1 MPRPALKLE
10 IGTTDRSNLLP
21 YLETANVED
30 FLGDV
35 STFSLEFHGE
45 VIDELL
51 DGELL
56 NKPIRI
62 LMGNT
67 AGALAEVF
75 AGIVSYC
82 NLIWSHESG
91 RVLIVGGFSYLMV
104 FQKSYIYN
112 GCGSTK
118 QKISDVVEN
127 IARTNGFECDCES
140 TETRL
145 DSIKQ
150 NSGESDL
157 PFMIRM
163 ADLFGYSLFMRG
175 RKVHFHKPDIEPE
188 KILSAKGEGSSNIN
202 GLIDVDCRFSIA
214 NAVKEVEARGYD
226 PKKNKPLV
234 SKFSPNYSLNFG
246 PSGKWREP
254 NVMYTSQ
261 KETDLFAGSMQSIA
275 SKTSEIQV
283 LALGDSSLRAG
294 VAIRVK
300 DFGRMFDG
308 VYTMNRA
315 VHKID
320 HDGYR
325 VDFQLSG
332 PLLKA

>member
-1 MPRPALKLE
+1 MPRPALKIE
-10 IGTTDRSNLLP
+10 IDGKDRSDLLP
-21 YLETANVED
+21 YLEIAKVED
-30 FLGDV
+30 LTGQVSSFHIEFRGDV
-35 STFSLEFHGE
+35 
-45 VIDELL
+45 IDKLL

-67 AGALAEVF
+67 AEALAEVL
-75 AGIVSYC
+75 AGTVSYC

-112 GCGSTK
+112 GCGSAK
-118 QKISDVVEN
+118 EKISDVVEN

-140 TETRL
+140 TRIRL

-163 ADLFGYSLFMRG
+163 ADLFGYSLYMRG

-188 KILSAKGEGSSNIN
+188 KILSAKGEGPSNIN
-202 GLIDVDCRFSIA
+202 GLIDIDCRFSIA
-214 NAVKEVEARGYD
+214 SAVKEVEARGYD
-226 PKKNKPLV
+226 QKKNKPLV
-234 SKFSPNYSLNFG
+234 SKFSPSYGLDFG

-254 NVMYTSQ
+254 NAMYSSQ
-261 KETDLFAGSMQSIA
+261 EEIDRLARYMQSIA

-294 VAIRVK
+294 AAIRVK

-325 VDFQLSG
+325 FDFQLSG

>member
-1 MPRPALKLE
+1 MPRPALKME
-10 IGTTDRSNLLP
+10 IDGKNRSDLLASVKMA
-21 YLETANVED
+21 EVED
-30 FLGDV
+30 CIGQVSAFRIEIVGDI
-35 STFSLEFHGE
+35 
-45 VIDELL
+45 IDELL
-51 DGELL
+51 DGKLL
-56 NKPIRI
+56 NKRIRI
-62 LMGNT
+62 LMGN
-67 AGALAEVF
+67 AGEALSEVL

-104 FQKSYIYN
+104 FQKSYIYK

-127 IARTNGFECDCES
+127 IARTNDFECDCES
-140 TETRL
+140 TETTL

-157 PFMIRM
+157 AFMIRM
-163 ADLFGYSLFMRG
+163 ADLFGYSLFTRG
-175 RKVHFHKPDIEPE
+175 RKVHFHKPVLEPA
-188 KILSAKGEGSSNIN
+188 KILSGKWEGSSNIN
-202 GLIDVDCRFSIA
+202 GVINVDCRFSIA

-226 PKKNKPLV
+226 LKKNKPLV
-234 SKFSPNYSLNFG
+234 SKFSPSYSLNFE
-246 PSGKWREP
+246 PSGIWREP
-254 NVMYTSQ
+254 NIVYTSQ

-275 SKTSEIQV
+275 SKTSEIRV

-294 VAIRVK
+294 IAIQVE
-300 DFGRMFDG
+300 DFGLMFDG
-308 VYTMNRA
+308 VYLMDHV

-320 HDGYR
+320 HNGYR

-332 PLLKA
+332 PLLNA

>member
-140 TETRL
+140 TQTRL

-163 ADLFGYSLFMRG
+163 ADLFGYSLYMRG

-261 KETDLFAGSMQSIA
+261 NETDLFAGSMQSIA

-320 HDGYR
+320 HGGYR